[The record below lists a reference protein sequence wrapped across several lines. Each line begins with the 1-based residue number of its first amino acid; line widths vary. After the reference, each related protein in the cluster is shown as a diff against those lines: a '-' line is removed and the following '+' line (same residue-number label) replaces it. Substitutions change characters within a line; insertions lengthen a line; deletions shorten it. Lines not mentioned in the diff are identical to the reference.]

1 MFVKYS
7 INLQLSLYPDISRL
21 SRYIKPIAEQM
32 STQKELR
39 ELKDLVASKPNEF
52 EKATQGVKQALETV
66 ELNNQWKIN
75 NYMDFSR
82 RLNRMLQ
89 RNFDFDFA
97 DLDEDEEEMLPKA
110 I

>member
-1 MFVKYS
+1 M
-7 INLQLSLYPDISRL
+7 YPDTSRL
-21 SRYIKPIAEQM
+21 SRYIKPLAEQM

-89 RNFDFDFA
+89 RNFNFDFA
-97 DLDEDEEEMLPKA
+97 DFEEDEEEEILPKVA